1 MQQLLIW
8 FHASGLVINTEKTV
22 TMLLHTWKNKG
33 VLKSYIIFKGTDIK
47 CKYKTKFL
55 GLQLTEDMKWDV
67 YIKHT
72 SCQLNRRCYV
82 MQSIDGK
89 TSVSILRNMYFVNFS
104 SHLRYGI
111 LFCGGDGESKNS
123 FKVPNESYEI
133 NQRCRKRYVME
144 GIY

>member
-1 MQQLLIW
+1 MIGYN
-8 FHASGLVINTEKTV
+8 GLVINNKKTV
-22 TMLLHTWKNKG
+22 TMFCHTWKNKG
-33 VLKSYIIFKGTDIK
+33 VLKPQIVFEGVDIK

-67 YIKHT
+67 HVKHT
-72 SCQLNRRCYV
+72 SCQLNTSYYV

-111 LFCGGDGESKNS
+111 LFCGGDGEINNN
-123 FKVPNESYEI
+123 FKVLKEI
-133 NQRCRKRYVME
+133 
-144 GIY
+144 